1 LLTGADQLTA
11 LAGVQYAAS
20 VQYASAIVGLVLMVI
35 AFYAALAL
43 ELEDTRRKTV
53 LPVFRVGEGKASV
66 EGSMEEQTERVQ
78 REAGVREQL

>member
-1 LLTGADQLTA
+1 MLAGADQLTA
-11 LAGVQYAAS
+11 LAGLQYADS

-43 ELEDTRRKTV
+43 DLEDTQRKTV
-53 LPVFRVGEGKASV
+53 LPVLRVGEGKVSV
-66 EGSMEEQTERVQ
+66 EGSMEEQIERVQ